1 MITDD
6 ILLYMLCQL
15 IVLTINVIGI
25 KKLPILLVIGIIST
39 VMLSVPTIEAFDEYY
54 MIGLLLIIVNITV
67 PIIGLTTT
75 LKGD

>member
-1 MITDD
+1 
-6 ILLYMLCQL
+6 
-15 IVLTINVIGI
+15 LTINVIGI